1 MILKNKFL
9 AEISF
14 KPFTYVLQGLGT
26 IFPLHDSLTQSQSQR
41 PVWDLPD

>member
-14 KPFTYVLQGLGT
+14 KPFPYVLQGLGT
-26 IFPLHDSLTQSQSQR
+26 IFPLILSMI
-41 PVWDLPD
+41 P